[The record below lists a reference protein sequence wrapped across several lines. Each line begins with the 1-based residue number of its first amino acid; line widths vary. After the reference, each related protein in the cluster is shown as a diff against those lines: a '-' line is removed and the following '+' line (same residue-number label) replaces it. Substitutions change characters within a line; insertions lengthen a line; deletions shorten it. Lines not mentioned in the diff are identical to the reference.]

1 MKNNYLKT
9 ITFLCVIF
17 CSVILSS
24 CGGKTTEQCK
34 DDVRAYEFGREMQT
48 WVELRSDGLS
58 LQDAINEFSD
68 GIGINPPYDANNECV
83 KRGFDDASNGKESPY
98 NKDGKSWSTF

>member
-1 MKNNYLKT
+1 MKKVMT
-9 ITFLCVIF
+9 IIGAIMFALT
-17 CSVILSS
+17 ILTS

-48 WVELRSDGLS
+48 WVELRSAGLS

-68 GIGINPPYDANNECV
+68 GMGINPPYDANNECV
-83 KRGFDDASNGKESPY
+83 KRGFDDASSGKESPY
-98 NKDGKSWSTF
+98 NKDGKSWTTF

>member
-1 MKNNYLKT
+1 MKNLMT
-9 ITFLCVIF
+9 IIGAIMFALT
-17 CSVILSS
+17 ILTS

-48 WVELRSDGLS
+48 WVELRSAGLS

-68 GIGINPPYDANNECV
+68 GMGINAPYDANNECV
-83 KRGFDDASNGKESPY
+83 KRGFDDASSGKESPY
-98 NKDGKSWSTF
+98 NKNGKSWTTF